1 MMTLNF
7 LKQASHRYKF
17 VSFLV
22 VLTAFSACKKER
34 SQQQPAAAT
43 PKQLE
48 SFVFKAS
55 TNTGLLAD
63 LPGEIKG
70 DTVYVT
76 AFAGT
81 NIRTMVPTFTY
92 KGASVTVNGEKQES
106 GTTAQNFTNP
116 LTYTIVGED
125 KQLKNFIV
133 KLSDN
138 GVPALYINT
147 NGMAITSKEVYVS
160 GTVRTT
166 SNFNTSSGTMVMEIK
181 GHGNSTWGDM
191 PKKPYKIKLDK
202 KASILGMPAT
212 KSWILLANYADKSLI
227 RNELAFSLSRSIG
240 RASTVDSRYVELY
253 VNGDYLGNYQLVQQV
268 KEGLV
273 GIEDQEKTSTTLPD
287 ISGGYLIEQDLFPSA
302 EPVYFRTAKNMPFVV
317 KYPDED
323 INQQQKD
330 YIKAHYQKLED
341 ALFAANFTD
350 PVNGYRKYFDVDS
363 YVDYYIVNEV
373 IGNPDAFRST
383 YMFKKRND
391 DKIYTGPI
399 WDFDKA
405 ANNDNRLGDQVN
417 GLMLTS
423 AFEPKIWIKRMMED
437 ATFRQKIKS
446 RWNELKSKIAA
457 VPNAIDPLAKQ
468 LAYSQVYNFTK
479 WDILKKKSYLELQ
492 VNGSYA
498 GEIQYLKTFLTN
510 HITWLDQKFN
520 STEYQ

>member
-1 MMTLNF
+1 MVTLNF
-7 LKQASHRYKF
+7 LRQVARCYQM
-17 VSFLV
+17 VAFLTV
-22 VLTAFSACKKER
+22 VTVFSACKKDTR
-34 SQQQPAAAT
+34 QPAVVT
-43 PKQLE
+43 PKVIE
-48 SFVFKAS
+48 SFTFKMS
-55 TNTGLLAD
+55 NNQGLLTD
-63 LPGEIKG
+63 LTGEIKG

-81 NIRTMVPTFTY
+81 NVRMMVPTFTY
-92 KGASVTVNGEKQES
+92 KGASVTANGEKQES
-106 GTTAQNFTNP
+106 GVTAQNFTNP
-116 LTYTIVGED
+116 VTYTIVGD
-125 KQLKNFIV
+125 DNQLKNFTV
-133 KLSDN
+133 KLTDN
-138 GVPALYINT
+138 DVPVLYINT
-147 NGMAITSKEVYVS
+147 NGKAITSKEIYVS
-160 GTVRTT
+160 GTIKTT
-166 SNFNTSSGTMVMEIK
+166 SNFNNSSGTMTMEIK

-202 KASILGMPAT
+202 KMSILGMNAT

-273 GIEDQEKTSTTLPD
+273 GIEDQDKTSTTLPE
-287 ISGGYLIEQDLFPSA
+287 ISGGYLIEQDLFPTA
-302 EPVYFRTAKNMPFVV
+302 EPVYFKTTKNMPFVV
-317 KYPDED
+317 KYPDEE

-330 YIKAHYQKLED
+330 YIKTHFQKLED
-341 ALFAANFTD
+341 ALFATNFAD
-350 PVNGYRKYFDVDS
+350 PVEGYRKYFDVDS

-373 IGNPDAFRST
+373 IGNPDVFRST
-383 YMFKKRND
+383 YLYKKRND

-423 AFEPKIWIKRMMED
+423 AFEPKAWIKRMMED
-437 ATFRQKIKS
+437 KTFRQKIRS
-446 RWNELKSKIAA
+446 RWSELKSKISA

-468 LAYSQVYNFTK
+468 LAYSQIYNFTK
-479 WDILKKKSYLELQ
+479 WDILKRKSYLELQ
-492 VNGSYA
+492 VNGSYV

-510 HITWLDQKFN
+510 HINWLDQKFN
-520 STEYQ
+520 STDYQ